1 MVMKKSKETI
11 RKEGQV
17 LETLPNANFRLKL
30 DSGQEIIAYLAGK
43 MRRFRIKV
51 LPGDR
56 VLVEMSPHD
65 KERGRITYRLKQP

>member
-1 MVMKKSKETI
+1 MKKSKETI
-11 RKEGQV
+11 REEGQV
-17 LETLPNANFRLKL
+17 LETLPNTNFRLKL

>member
-1 MVMKKSKETI
+1 MKKSKETI
-11 RKEGQV
+11 QEEGQV
-17 LETLPNANFRLKL
+17 LETLPNTNFRLKL

-65 KERGRITYRLKQP
+65 KKRGRIIYRLKQP

>member
-1 MVMKKSKETI
+1 MKKSKETI

-65 KERGRITYRLKQP
+65 KKRGRITYRLKQP

>member
-1 MVMKKSKETI
+1 MKKSKETI